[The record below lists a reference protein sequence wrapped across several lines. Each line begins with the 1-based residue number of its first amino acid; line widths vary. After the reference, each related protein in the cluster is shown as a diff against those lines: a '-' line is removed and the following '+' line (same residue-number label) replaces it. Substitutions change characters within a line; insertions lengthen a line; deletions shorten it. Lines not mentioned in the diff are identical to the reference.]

1 MPPRLALLAVQHPL
15 CYSYSEPIA
24 HTNGSQNGI
33 KSGDPKP
40 LSSLANPETIEDRV
54 RYLYEHQQI
63 TNLLNEYAYV
73 LDACMVDHAAA
84 HKWAALFTEDCAVT
98 YPFGS
103 HRGRDG
109 LAQWAM
115 NAETRFYRMLKNLP
129 AYSITQKVLLSRIAA
144 KHLTPTRIQHSS
156 SNVTISFTSENT
168 AHARSALH
176 AICGTDGDDI
186 GKVFQEGGYYYWS
199 FRREDQG
206 QGQEQGQGRGKWRI
220 SYLFLDVNWTS
231 GDSLGLNEPG
241 AAD

>member
-1 MPPRLALLAVQHPL
+1 MSPRAALLAVDHPL
-15 CYSYSEPIA
+15 CYSYSEPA
-24 HTNGSQNGI
+24 VHTNGSNNGI
-33 KSGDPKP
+33 KNHAAKNM
-40 LSSLANPETIEDRV
+40 SSLASPQTIEDRV

-73 LDACMVDHAAA
+73 LDACMVDHDAA
-84 HKWAALFTEDCAVT
+84 HKWADLFTDDCDVT

-103 HRGRDG
+103 HKGKDG

-115 NAETRFYRMLKNLP
+115 NAETRFHRML
-129 AYSITQKVLLSRIAA
+129 
-144 KHLTPTRIQHSS
+144 HSS
-156 SNVTISFTSENT
+156 SNLTISFTSDNT

-176 AICGTDGDDI
+176 AVCGTDSDDI

-199 FRREDQG
+199 FRRAEHG
-206 QGQEQGQGRGKWRI
+206 QEHGQEQEEQGLAEWKI

>member
-115 NAETRFYRMLKNLP
+115 NAETRFYRML
-129 AYSITQKVLLSRIAA
+129 
-144 KHLTPTRIQHSS
+144 HSS